1 MDYVTN
7 FPITIITKPQLTM
20 QSAADATS
28 HLFFAYLRSLTM
40 DSAKGLAGISQLP
53 MSLQKL
59 LKETDYPPESL
70 KNMHT
75 TTPRVLM
82 IVESVSPTPFALL
95 RRANHFQYRDEDK
108 ALMEFSE
115 YIDPIE
121 ALTDECKRVLQ
132 LIASSNQSPST
143 HPDHFGGT
151 TDTSWSRFED
161 LGFSCVFDEKEE
173 NELSF
178 TKRYP
183 HLSEK
188 TIMSKNSMGRPTT
201 PSWAE
206 FLSSGFVDELK
217 SMPSPLALPPDLSLP
232 PIEAL
237 GQNSIS
243 HVTTTKES
251 QLEPGELASIAKF
264 YLDDS
269 FWWVWIC
276 SLASEETPQRK
287 AAFGRCTLIETVIPS
302 GKWLLIEEKVKGA
315 VSSPIEG
322 AYIAEKKGFWG
333 RSKRS
338 RGKTSRKS
346 PGKLANEGN
355 NSLSPQNSTFSK
367 TSLGSDT
374 HARIQAAAARLHEQ
388 EMKETQLLSPRAAW
402 FDDVISMKTSS
413 VFTLQP
419 MIMMEASP
427 AMNWARKY
435 DTNGL
440 REENSTDM
448 NSRRSSGDPLSKN
461 KLAPSSSR
469 FETRSHGS
477 QPVSPIALHSPQSS
491 MHLQISP
498 NTSRFSTTP
507 KFTKYQTNPSVQSS
521 GTSTQEYRIETDQ
534 ANTQSTEAIPTDSKA
549 SKNQTTFAGKSS
561 KKSSSG
567 SGIKRLFSRNKAH
580 DTKVGVAPPQVTNG
594 REALERKKTGSSI
607 VRSLSA
613 LRKKSITPSGKPS
626 STVSISPTSPTP
638 DFKSAQN
645 SPREPVKSRSGP
657 ESEFDNLS
665 RVSTSEVQKAQI
677 VFSSFDQG
685 PIEDSQAPSS
695 FQVED
700 IDESVVS
707 AVSSLTQNSVDEN
720 EIPPSEMSSEINKSI
735 LKKVS
740 KELGQDQT
748 QSEASSLSDTSDV
761 ETNEEETIKT
771 RVAKIKARVAQLTGN
786 TETNIKPA
794 LGPSAEILHS

>member
-7 FPITIITKPQLTM
+7 FPITVVSKSQLTM

-40 DSAKGLAGISQLP
+40 DSAKGLAGISRLP

-82 IVESVSPTPFALL
+82 IVDSVSPTPFALL

-143 HPDHFGGT
+143 LPDHFGGT
-151 TDTSWSRFED
+151 TDASWSRFED
-161 LGFSCVFDEKEE
+161 LGFSCAFDEKEV
-173 NELSF
+173 NGLSL
-178 TKRYP
+178 TNRYP
-183 HLSEK
+183 HLLEK
-188 TIMSKNSMGRPTT
+188 TKMSKNSMGRPTT

-232 PIEAL
+232 PIESL
-237 GQNSIS
+237 GQNSQP
-243 HVTTTKES
+243 HGTATKES

-276 SLASEETPQRK
+276 SLGSEETPQRK
-287 AAFGRCTLIETVIPS
+287 AAFGRCTLIETVIPG

-338 RGKTSRKS
+338 RGKSNRKS
-346 PGKLANEGN
+346 PGKLAVEGN
-355 NSLSPQNSTFSK
+355 NSLSPKNSTFSK
-367 TSLGSDT
+367 TSAGSDT

-388 EMKETQLLSPRAAW
+388 EKKEAQQLSPRTRK
-402 FDDVISMKTSS
+402 FDDVPSMKTSS

-419 MIMMEASP
+419 MIIKEASP
-427 AMNWARKY
+427 AMKWAKKY

-440 REENSTDM
+440 EEEKSVGI
-448 NSRRSSGDPLSKN
+448 NSRRSSGDPLSKS
-461 KLAPSSSR
+461 KLPLSPSK

-477 QPVSPIALHSPQSS
+477 QPVSPIALDSSQSS
-491 MHLQISP
+491 MHLQNSP

-507 KFTKYQTNPSVQSS
+507 KFTKYQTNSSVQSS
-521 GTSTQEYRIETDQ
+521 GTALQENQSETDQ
-534 ANTQSTEAIPTDSKA
+534 AATQVTETRLTDLKA
-549 SKNQTTFAGKSS
+549 SDNQAKFAGKSP

-580 DTKVGVAPPQVTNG
+580 DTKVGAAPPQVTNG

-607 VRSLSA
+607 GRSLSA
-613 LRKKSITPSGKPS
+613 LRKKSVTPSGQPS
-626 STVSISPTSPTP
+626 TAASISPASPTP
-638 DFKSAQN
+638 EFKSAQN
-645 SPREPVKSRSGP
+645 SPREHGLSRSGP
-657 ESEFDNLS
+657 TSEFDNLS

-685 PIEDSQAPSS
+685 PIEDSQAPLSLH
-695 FQVED
+695 VED

-707 AVSSLTQNSVDEN
+707 AVSPITTNSGDEN
-720 EIPPSEMSSEINKSI
+720 ETSPFEFSSEINKGS
-735 LKKVS
+735 LEKLS
-740 KELGQDQT
+740 KEQRQNKT
-748 QSEASSLSDTSDV
+748 QSEASSLSDTNEV
-761 ETNEEETIKT
+761 KINEEETIET
-771 RVAKIKARVAQLTGN
+771 RVAKIKARVAELTGN
-786 TETNIKPA
+786 VKINEKAA
-794 LGPSAEILHS
+794 LSPSA